1 MTEPESQAT
10 PDEALLQSVW
20 AEARDLVRKL
30 EGSSVQR
37 FSVAAGNCKI
47 EIERGAPASAP
58 ATIAVQPPAASAAAA
73 PAAADDV
80 AAAPDSRHAIVA
92 PLVGTFYRAPQP
104 GAKPFVEEGDVVA
117 HQGVPYA
124 PFGVELN
131 REWQRPG
138 LSESEIKEPYEE
150 PIETHKLY
158 TKDEAENVLAD
169 MGK

>member
-1 MTEPESQAT
+1 MILVVLI
-10 PDEALLQSVW
+10 ALVPAYLW
-20 AEARDLVRKL
+20 
-30 EGSSVQR
+30 GSSR
-37 FSVAAGNCKI
+37 YYFS
-47 EIERGAPASAP
+47 
-58 ATIAVQPPAASAAAA
+58 
-73 PAAADDV
+73 
-80 AAAPDSRHAIVA
+80 
-92 PLVGTFYRAPQP
+92 F
-104 GAKPFVEEGDVVA
+104 EEGDVVA

-131 REWQRPG
+131 QEWQRPG